1 MSDLAFNLVTDK
13 FLSIS
18 SSPGVFYEGILKRAL
33 IRGNSGLDVVREY
46 NGGRMNAL
54 DLAINGSSGQKSWSD
69 RGSLVALLVK
79 AGATMTGN
87 SKAYQQCTTPFRW
100 KRRKGDTDASSSR
113 GDAGPW
119 AASQA
124 DQRRAAKA
132 TGRITLDAG
141 GPRDDSDID
150 SSDDDA

>member
-1 MSDLAFNLVTDK
+1 M
-13 FLSIS
+13 
-18 SSPGVFYEGILKRAL
+18 
-33 IRGNSGLDVVREY
+33 DVVREY

-54 DLAINGSSGQKSWSD
+54 DLAINGSSGQKSWSEA
-69 RGSLVALLVK
+69 GSLVALLVK

-87 SKAYQQCTTPFRW
+87 SRAYQEGTTPFRW
-100 KRRKGDTDASSSR
+100 KRWKGDAGASSSS
-113 GDAGPW
+113 GPPGPW

-124 DQRRAAKA
+124 DQRRTAKA